1 MQTYDTYLERI
12 FALPFE
18 NASRIFTTIK
28 TQIENDEVMTDLYHD
43 LLSRSIEYSAI
54 RAEWQMMTTEEKGA
68 IDKRRSEIHDAVIR
82 EFDILARNLGKLGHD
97 TSWRDELGDLNRNPD
112 YRKRIGDMACYLV
125 LFEGL
130 NARTGNCYH
139 TISQGSLRVK
149 QAPLILTICDG
160 IKL

>member
-1 MQTYDTYLERI
+1 MQTYDSYLERI

-18 NASRIFTTIK
+18 DASRIFTTIK
-28 TQIENDEVMTDLYHD
+28 KQIENNAEMTDLYHD
-43 LLSRSIEYSAI
+43 LLSRSIGYSSV

-68 IDKRRSEIHDAVIR
+68 IDKRRSEIHNSVIR

-97 TSWRDELGDLNRNPD
+97 TSWRDELGDLDQNPD

-130 NARTGNCYH
+130 NARTGN
-139 TISQGSLRVK
+139 
-149 QAPLILTICDG
+149 
-160 IKL
+160 

>member
-97 TSWRDELGDLNRNPD
+97 TSWRDELGVLNRNPD

-130 NARTGNCYH
+130 NARTGN
-139 TISQGSLRVK
+139 
-149 QAPLILTICDG
+149 
-160 IKL
+160 

>member
-1 MQTYDTYLERI
+1 MQTYSTYLERV

-18 NASRIFTTIK
+18 DASRIFATIK
-28 TQIENDEVMTDLYHD
+28 KQIENDEDMTDLYHD
-43 LLSRSIEYSAI
+43 LLSRSIEYAAV

-68 IDKRRSEIHDAVIR
+68 IDKRRSEIHNAVIR
-82 EFDILARNLGKLGHD
+82 EFDILARNLGRLGHD

-130 NARTGNCYH
+130 NARTGN
-139 TISQGSLRVK
+139 
-149 QAPLILTICDG
+149 
-160 IKL
+160 

>member
-1 MQTYDTYLERI
+1 MQTYDTYLERV
-12 FALPFE
+12 FALPFTD
-18 NASRIFTTIK
+18 ASRIFATIK

-112 YRKRIGDMACYLV
+112 YRKSIGDMACYLV

-130 NARTGNCYH
+130 NARTGN
-139 TISQGSLRVK
+139 
-149 QAPLILTICDG
+149 
-160 IKL
+160 

>member
-1 MQTYDTYLERI
+1 MQTYDSYLERV
-12 FALPFE
+12 FALPFMD
-18 NASRIFTTIK
+18 AARIFATIK
-28 TQIENDEVMTDLYHD
+28 KQIENDEDMTDLYHD
-43 LLSRSIEYSAI
+43 LLSRSIEYAAV

-68 IDKRRSEIHDAVIR
+68 IDKRRSEIHNAVIR

-130 NARTGNCYH
+130 NARTGN
-139 TISQGSLRVK
+139 
-149 QAPLILTICDG
+149 
-160 IKL
+160 

>member
-1 MQTYDTYLERI
+1 MQTYDSYLERV
-12 FALPFE
+12 FALPFTD
-18 NASRIFTTIK
+18 ASRIFATIK
-28 TQIENDEVMTDLYHD
+28 TQIENDEEMTGLYHA
-43 LLSRSIEYSAI
+43 LLSRSIEYATV
-54 RAEWQMMTTEEKGA
+54 RAEWQMMETDEKGT

-130 NARTGNCYH
+130 NARTGN
-139 TISQGSLRVK
+139 
-149 QAPLILTICDG
+149 
-160 IKL
+160 

>member
-1 MQTYDTYLERI
+1 MQTYDSYLERV
-12 FALPFE
+12 FALPFMD
-18 NASRIFTTIK
+18 AARIFATIK
-28 TQIENDEVMTDLYHD
+28 KQIENDEDMTDLYHD
-43 LLSRSIEYSAI
+43 LLSRSIEYSSV

-68 IDKRRSEIHDAVIR
+68 IDSRRSEIHDAVIR

-130 NARTGNCYH
+130 NARTRN
-139 TISQGSLRVK
+139 
-149 QAPLILTICDG
+149 
-160 IKL
+160 

>member
-28 TQIENDEVMTDLYHD
+28 TQIENDEVMTDLYHA
-43 LLSRSIEYSAI
+43 LLSRSIEYATV
-54 RAEWQMMTTEEKGA
+54 RAEWQMMEPDEKGA
-68 IDKRRSEIHDAVIR
+68 IDDRRSEIHNAVIR
-82 EFDILARNLGKLGHD
+82 EFDILARNLGRLGHD
-97 TSWRDELGDLNRNPD
+97 TSWRGELGDLNRNPD

-130 NARTGNCYH
+130 NARTGN
-139 TISQGSLRVK
+139 
-149 QAPLILTICDG
+149 
-160 IKL
+160 

>member
-1 MQTYDTYLERI
+1 MQTYDTYLERV
-12 FALPFE
+12 FALPFTD
-18 NASRIFTTIK
+18 ASRIFATIK

-97 TSWRDELGDLNRNPD
+97 TSWRGELGDLNRNPD

-130 NARTGNCYH
+130 NARTGN
-139 TISQGSLRVK
+139 
-149 QAPLILTICDG
+149 
-160 IKL
+160 

>member
-1 MQTYDTYLERI
+1 MQTYDTYLERV
-12 FALPFE
+12 FALPFTD
-18 NASRIFTTIK
+18 ASRIFATIK

-130 NARTGNCYH
+130 NARTGN
-139 TISQGSLRVK
+139 
-149 QAPLILTICDG
+149 
-160 IKL
+160 

>member
-18 NASRIFTTIK
+18 DASRIFATIK
-28 TQIENDEVMTDLYHD
+28 KQIENDEDMTDLYHD
-43 LLSRSIEYSAI
+43 LLSRSIEYATV
-54 RAEWQMMTTEEKGA
+54 RAEWQMMEPDEKGA
-68 IDKRRSEIHDAVIR
+68 IDDRRSEIHNAVIR

-130 NARTGNCYH
+130 NARTGN
-139 TISQGSLRVK
+139 
-149 QAPLILTICDG
+149 
-160 IKL
+160 

>member
-1 MQTYDTYLERI
+1 MQTYSTYLERV

-18 NASRIFTTIK
+18 DASRIFATIK
-28 TQIENDEVMTDLYHD
+28 KQIENDEDMTDLYHD
-43 LLSRSIEYSAI
+43 LLSRSIEYAAV

-68 IDKRRSEIHDAVIR
+68 IDKRRSEIHNAVIR

-130 NARTGNCYH
+130 NARTGN
-139 TISQGSLRVK
+139 
-149 QAPLILTICDG
+149 
-160 IKL
+160 